1 VMTDGRIVEQGTTER
16 IFTAPSADYTRKLL
30 ANTPSIEVA
39 LGNVTA
45 PAS

>member
-1 VMTDGRIVEQGTTER
+1 METGP
-16 IFTAPSADYTRKLL
+16 TATCSRRRRATYTRKLL